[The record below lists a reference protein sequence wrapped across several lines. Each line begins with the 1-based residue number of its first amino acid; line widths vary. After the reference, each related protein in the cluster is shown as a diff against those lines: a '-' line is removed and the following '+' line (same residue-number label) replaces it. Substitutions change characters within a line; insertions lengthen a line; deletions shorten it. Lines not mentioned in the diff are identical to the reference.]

1 MDNRFNPSISVE
13 KFAAY
18 LEGNLPED
26 EMLRISSLIENDD
39 ALKSIFD
46 VSEQVDMSLEEY
58 SSNIFQVPEDIV
70 NMDFELPYINNTFK
84 PLDMDSTN
92 GIFTSDTVACSEIED
107 NSNECLYMNDSDTA
121 NKDYS
126 NVSNTDDYSDMDNT
140 QIPLDDK

>member
-39 ALKSIFD
+39 SLKSIFD

-121 NKDYS
+121 KKDYS

-140 QIPLDDK
+140 QIPFDDK